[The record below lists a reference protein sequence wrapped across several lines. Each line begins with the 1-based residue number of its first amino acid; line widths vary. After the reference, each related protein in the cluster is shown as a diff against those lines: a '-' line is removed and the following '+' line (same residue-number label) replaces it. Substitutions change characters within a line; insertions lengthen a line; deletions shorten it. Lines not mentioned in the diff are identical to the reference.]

1 MWFGQGANKAKNV
14 AIVEEGSKKAF
25 ELKAI
30 LEHTAYISFTP
41 DGTILDANQNFL
53 SVVGYDRNAIVGRH
67 HRIFCEP
74 KYVES
79 EAYRQ
84 FWKHLAQGRG
94 ESGLFKRLKKNGE
107 ILYLQASYFPVTD
120 DNGVVIQVFKIA
132 SDVTKD
138 TFQRKSQEAIL
149 TALDIS
155 LAVIEFAP
163 DGTIIDA
170 NKNFLDIMGYKL
182 SDIKQQHHRM
192 FCFKEFYQEFPR
204 FWDTLARGE
213 HVSGRFKRK
222 NAMGQTIWVE
232 ATYNPILDENGK
244 VSQVIKFA
252 TDITDRMTKAMQ
264 AIEMAA
270 ATSEQTSQIT
280 TLAIQVLEEAVDTS
294 DSIAKEVTA
303 ASSIGQE
310 LQLQSQSIDNIV
322 TTIRGIA
329 DQTNLLA
336 LNAAIE
342 AARAGDLGR
351 GFAVVADEVR
361 KLAQRSSTAT
371 EEITRV
377 VSGNSNK
384 IADIDRRLQL
394 INGIASQGQESI
406 HNVSM
411 GLTDVG
417 RGVERFVEMVEQL
430 KP

>member
-1 MWFGQGANKAKNV
+1 
-14 AIVEEGSKKAF
+14 
-25 ELKAI
+25 
-30 LEHTAYISFTP
+30 
-41 DGTILDANQNFL
+41 
-53 SVVGYDRNAIVGRH
+53 
-67 HRIFCEP
+67 
-74 KYVES
+74 
-79 EAYRQ
+79 
-84 FWKHLAQGRG
+84 
-94 ESGLFKRLKKNGE
+94 
-107 ILYLQASYFPVTD
+107 
-120 DNGVVIQVFKIA
+120 
-132 SDVTKD
+132 
-138 TFQRKSQEAIL
+138 
-149 TALDIS
+149 
-155 LAVIEFAP
+155 
-163 DGTIIDA
+163 
-170 NKNFLDIMGYKL
+170 
-182 SDIKQQHHRM
+182 
-192 FCFKEFYQEFPR
+192 
-204 FWDTLARGE
+204 
-213 HVSGRFKRK
+213 
-222 NAMGQTIWVE
+222 
-232 ATYNPILDENGK
+232 
-244 VSQVIKFA
+244 
-252 TDITDRMTKAMQ
+252 
-264 AIEMAA
+264 MAA

-294 DSIAKEVTA
+294 DSIAKEVVA

-310 LQLQSQSIDNIV
+310 LQVQSQSIDNIV

>member
-1 MWFGQGANKAKNV
+1 MWFGQGSNKAKNI
-14 AIVEEGSKKAF
+14 AMVEESSKKAF

-30 LEHTAYISFTP
+30 LEHTAYICFTP
-41 DGTILDANQNFL
+41 DGTILEVNQNFL
-53 SVVGYDRNAIVGRH
+53 NVVGYDRNAIIGRH

-74 KYVES
+74 KYAES
-79 EAYRQ
+79 DAYRQ
-84 FWKHLAQGRG
+84 FWRHLAQGRG
-94 ESGLFKRLKKNGE
+94 ESGLYKRINKSGE
-107 ILYLQASYFPVTD
+107 AVYLQASYFPVTD
-120 DNGVVIQVFKIA
+120 DKVVVFQVFKIA
-132 SDVTKD
+132 NDVTKD
-138 TFQRKSQEAIL
+138 TLQRKSQQAIL
-149 TALDIS
+149 TALDRS
-155 LAVIEFAP
+155 LAVIEFEP
-163 DGTIIDA
+163 DGTIIEA
-170 NKNFLDIMGYKL
+170 NDNFLHIMGYKL
-182 SDIKQQHHRM
+182 SDIQKQHHRM
-192 FCFKEFYQEFPR
+192 FCFKEFYQEHPH
-204 FWDTLARGE
+204 FWEILQRGE

-222 NAMGQTIWVE
+222 NAMGQVIWVE
-232 ATYNPILDENGK
+232 ATYNPILDENGT
-244 VSQVIKFA
+244 VFQVIKFA
-252 TDITDRMTKAMQ
+252 TDITERMTKAMQ

-280 TLAIQVLEEAVDTS
+280 SLAIQVLEEAVATS

-303 ASSIGQE
+303 ATCIGQE

-342 AARAGDLGR
+342 AARASDLGR

-361 KLAQRSSTAT
+361 KLAQRSSVAT

-377 VSGNSNK
+377 VTGNSSK
-384 IADIDRRLQL
+384 IVDIDRRLQL
-394 INGIASQGQESI
+394 INGIASEGQESI

-417 RGVERFVEMVEQL
+417 RDVERFVEMVEEL

>member
-1 MWFGQGANKAKNV
+1 MWFGQGSNKSKNV

-53 SVVGYDRNAIVGRH
+53 NVVGYDRNAIVGRH

-74 KYVES
+74 KYAES

-94 ESGLFKRLKKNGE
+94 ESGLFKRVKKNGE
-107 ILYLQASYFPVTD
+107 PLYLQASYFPVTD

-132 SDVTKD
+132 SNVTKD
-138 TFQRKSQEAIL
+138 TQQRKSQEAIL
-149 TALDIS
+149 TALDRS
-155 LAVIEFAP
+155 LAVIEFEP
-163 DGTIIDA
+163 DGTIIEA
-170 NKNFLDIMGYKL
+170 NQNFLDIMGYKL
-182 SDIKQQHHRM
+182 SDIQHQHHRM
-192 FCFKEFYQEFPR
+192 FCFKEFYQEHPH
-204 FWDTLARGE
+204 FWDTLAHGE
-213 HVSGRFKRK
+213 HVAGRFKRK
-222 NAMGQTIWVE
+222 NALGQTIWVE
-232 ATYNPILDENGK
+232 ATYNPIFDENGK
-244 VSQVIKFA
+244 VFQVIKFA
-252 TDITDRMTKAMQ
+252 TDITVRMTKTMQ

-280 TLAIQVLEEAVDTS
+280 SLAIKVLEEAVETS
-294 DSIAKEVTA
+294 DNIAKEVTA

-310 LQLQSQSIDNIV
+310 LQQQSQSIDNIV

-394 INGIASQGQESI
+394 INGIASEGQESI

-417 RGVERFVEMVEQL
+417 RGVERFVEMVEEL

>member
-1 MWFGQGANKAKNV
+1 
-14 AIVEEGSKKAF
+14 
-25 ELKAI
+25 
-30 LEHTAYISFTP
+30 
-41 DGTILDANQNFL
+41 
-53 SVVGYDRNAIVGRH
+53 
-67 HRIFCEP
+67 
-74 KYVES
+74 
-79 EAYRQ
+79 
-84 FWKHLAQGRG
+84 
-94 ESGLFKRLKKNGE
+94 
-107 ILYLQASYFPVTD
+107 
-120 DNGVVIQVFKIA
+120 
-132 SDVTKD
+132 
-138 TFQRKSQEAIL
+138 
-149 TALDIS
+149 
-155 LAVIEFAP
+155 
-163 DGTIIDA
+163 
-170 NKNFLDIMGYKL
+170 
-182 SDIKQQHHRM
+182 
-192 FCFKEFYQEFPR
+192 
-204 FWDTLARGE
+204 
-213 HVSGRFKRK
+213 
-222 NAMGQTIWVE
+222 
-232 ATYNPILDENGK
+232 
-244 VSQVIKFA
+244 
-252 TDITDRMTKAMQ
+252 MTKAMQ

-294 DSIAKEVTA
+294 DSIAKEVVA

-310 LQLQSQSIDNIV
+310 LQVQSQSIDNIV